1 MIFAVLD
8 DLDRLSATFTT
19 EQDGLPT
26 PCPELD
32 VRALRRHLLGWL
44 DYFGVAFQ
52 DPAGN
57 ERPDPLA
64 YTGPDELGAGIGK
77 LAATLRCALDEGVAT
92 VVVNVPQLG
101 GAYPGSVVVDLL
113 LIEVLGHG
121 WDLARAVGQPWKP
134 DPVTSEH
141 ALGVLHAI
149 MQPEFRQPG
158 MPFGPEV
165 TVAEN
170 ASALD
175 RFVAFTGRDPGW
187 APPAP

>member
-1 MIFAVLD
+1 MIFAVLH
-8 DLDRLSATFTT
+8 DLDRLSTTLST
-19 EQDGLPT
+19 EQESLPT
-26 PCPELD
+26 PCPEFD

-44 DYFGVAFQ
+44 DYFGDAFQ
-52 DPAGN
+52 DPSGN

-92 VVVNVPQLG
+92 VVVNVPRLG
-101 GAYPGSVVVDLL
+101 GAYPGSAVVDLL

-121 WDLARAVGQPWKP
+121 WDLARAVGQSWTP
-134 DPVTSEH
+134 DPGTSEH
-141 ALGVLHAI
+141 ALAVLQAI
-149 MQPEFRQPG
+149 MQPEYRHPG
-158 MPFGPEV
+158 MPFGAEV
-165 TVAEN
+165 AVAED